1 MLDPKWIRE
10 HPDEVRR
17 NIERRRATVD
27 LDAYLAL
34 DRRRAELLQRVEA
47 LRAERKAGSRGKPT
61 PEQREHL
68 RSLGDQ
74 IARLEAELSA
84 TEEGWRQL
92 LEQIPNLTHPD
103 VPEGGE
109 EDFRILDVVGEP
121 TQFPFVP
128 KDHVE
133 LAEAADLI
141 DFQHAADVSG
151 SGFYYLKKELVALD
165 LALVQ
170 YAFRQV
176 TEEGFIPMVTPDL
189 ARQAVLK
196 GIGFNPRG
204 PERQIYNVEDTDL
217 SLIATAEIT
226 LGGYH
231 MNEILAEDALPK
243 CYVGLSHCF
252 RTEAGAYGRESRG
265 LYRVHQFTKV
275 EMFVFCLPEDSDG
288 WHNRL
293 RAIEEKIFRGL
304 GIPYRVIDTASGDLG
319 APAYRKFDLEAWLPG
334 RGKYGEVTS
343 TSNTTDYQS
352 RRLNIRF
359 RRREGGKLEYVHTL
373 NGTAIATS
381 RAILAILENYQD
393 EDGSIRVPEALQPYM
408 GIEVIPGPGA

>member
-10 HPDEVRR
+10 HPEEVRQ
-17 NIERRRATVD
+17 NIARRRAPVD
-27 LDAYLAL
+27 LDAFLAL
-34 DRRRAELLQRVEA
+34 DQRRSELLQRVEA
-47 LRAERKAGSRGKPT
+47 LRAERKAGSKGNPT

-68 RSLGDQ
+68 RSLGDKIGQ
-74 IARLEAELSA
+74 LEDELSA
-84 TEEGWRQL
+84 TEADWRHL

-109 EDFRILDVVGEP
+109 EDYRVLAVVGEP

-128 KDHVE
+128 KDHVD

-141 DFQHAADVSG
+141 DFKHAAAVAG
-151 SGFYYLKKELVALD
+151 SGFYYLKGELVALD

-170 YAFRQV
+170 YALRQV
-176 TEEGFIPMVTPDL
+176 VQEGFIPMATPDL
-189 ARQAVLK
+189 ARQEVLK
-196 GIGFNPRG
+196 GIGFNPKG
-204 PERQIYNVEDTDL
+204 PEKQIYNVEESDL

-231 MNEILAEDALPK
+231 MDEILAEDALPK
-243 CYVGLSHCF
+243 CYAGFSHCF

-265 LYRVHQFTKV
+265 LYRVHQFSKL
-275 EMFVFCLPEDSDG
+275 EMFVFCRPEDSDA
-288 WHNRL
+288 WHDRL
-293 RAIEEKIFRGL
+293 RSIEERIFQGL
-304 GIPYRVIDTASGDLG
+304 GIPYRVIDTAAGDLG

-334 RGKYGEVTS
+334 RGKYGEITS
-343 TSNTTDYQS
+343 TSNTTDFQS

-359 RRREGGKLEYVHTL
+359 RREGSGKLEFVHTL

-393 EDGSIRVPEALQPYM
+393 EDGSIRVPEVLQPYM